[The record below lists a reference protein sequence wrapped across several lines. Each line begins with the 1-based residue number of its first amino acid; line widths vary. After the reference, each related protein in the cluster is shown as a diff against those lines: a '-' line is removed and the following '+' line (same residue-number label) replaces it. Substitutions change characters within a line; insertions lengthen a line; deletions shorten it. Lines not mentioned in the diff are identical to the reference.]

1 MSNPFAALVD
11 ESGPSSSINQAFPDC
26 LFIESIFG
34 FSLDK
39 QRSAQ
44 KRYVHLA
51 EQAEVFSGRQM
62 DVEVLEHTLFERL
75 FLEEPSAY
83 LVNDGA
89 TENDSEN
96 RFYESKVINY
106 LYNCYYELAGV
117 QHSLKNELIALI
129 TRNVVTAMKQPDLH
143 EGQTIFKQFYD
154 IVKDELDGN
163 SGQFFMDVYKKFLEE
178 DDDVQSLKDPY
189 YQILALLEADLQQA
203 TLIMYRSDSFYL
215 LQMFTS
221 TEHLA
226 PLVIDFS
233 KPGAPET
240 GLKYTKTLL
249 GALFNISILPKTT
262 HGAFEY
268 FTNPLDQSSNT
279 STENLLYSNTDK
291 ITSLIHG
298 IILNL
303 LKNSPNTKSNIL
315 KWIGNCLKANTDR
328 GKLWNAQNIDLGAA
342 TNTVCDGFMINLCY
356 VLMRLCNPFSSL
368 ENHKKILKVDPT
380 YCAVKAETHDQRQIH
395 LPDMF
400 KETCLLPHD
409 TDQDTSVAPMIAK
422 SYNFVTECFF
432 MAHRALDLGYKV
444 TIDKLMKLT
453 QDIGRMERAFNEAVA
468 QAGSNNEVVEN
479 IQKRMQGEITKY
491 LSVKAMLSEP
501 ILVKMTYHFLS
512 STCYWLSQVSANC
525 QVPTVSVD
533 IDSYAP
539 LTERPVDF
547 PMPHQIPN
555 TLECIPEF
563 VIENVVS
570 YLVFLRRFQPRMF
583 ESEGVECLQPILTCV
598 LTFMGGGG
606 HNGAS
611 NAGFS
616 IGDTRAYNPH
626 LRARLAEAMESM
638 LPHHKDEPAAIN
650 TLGGYVRERL
660 FKEYAHRQQIVVSLL
675 EVFVGIELT
684 GQSVQFEQKFNYRR
698 PMYLVMDYLWEFNEY
713 QEFFIALAIDAEN
726 NMEAV
731 NPPLFLRFVN
741 LLMNDAVFLL
751 DEALANMAKLK
762 EMQTQRENGDWDTL
776 PANERQQNL
785 GYIQHIGMIAKFDN
799 ILGRDT
805 INTIEKLT
813 SRMTIVFTHTTMV
826 DRVAAML
833 NYFLMNLVGPNQKNF
848 KVKDQKEYHF
858 DPADTVLRI
867 CLIYTH
873 LASSS
878 AFCLAISQD
887 GRSYRPELFQLAQ
900 DVLVKIGGG
909 ALIAEIAQVAENVA
923 LQAVQH
929 RATEDAMQEAPEEYL
944 DPIMS
949 TLMLDPVTL
958 PSSKQIVDRTTIA
971 RHLLSDQTDPFNRS
985 PLTMDQIIPNV
996 ALAKEIRDW
1005 LSARQTSSNN

>member
-11 ESGPSSSINQAFPDC
+11 EPGPSSSTNPPSAAC
-26 LFIESIFG
+26 LFIETIFG
-34 FSLDK
+34 FSFDK
-39 QRSAQ
+39 HRSAQ

-51 EQAEVFSGRQM
+51 EQAEVFSGREL
-62 DVEVLEHTLFERL
+62 DVAVLEHALFERL
-75 FLEEPSAY
+75 FLEEPRAY
-83 LVNDGA
+83 LINDVDSDA
-89 TENDSEN
+89 DSEN
-96 RFYESKVINY
+96 RFYESKAINY

-117 QHSLKNELIALI
+117 ENGLKNELVALI

-143 EGQTIFKQFYD
+143 EGQEIFKQFFD
-154 IVKDELDGN
+154 VVKDELDGN
-163 SGQFFMDVYKKFLEE
+163 SGLFFMDVYRKFLEE
-178 DDDVQSLKDPY
+178 DDDLQSLKDPY
-189 YQILALLEADLQQA
+189 YRVLALLQADLQQA
-203 TLIMYRSDSFYL
+203 TLVMYRSDSFYL
-215 LQMFTS
+215 LEMLTS

-226 PLVIDFS
+226 SLVIDFS
-233 KPGAPET
+233 QPATPVT
-240 GLKYTKTLL
+240 GLKYTQTLL
-249 GALFNISILPKTT
+249 GALFNISILPKTS
-262 HGAFEY
+262 HGACEY

-279 STENLLYSNTDK
+279 STESLLYSNTDK
-291 ITSLIHG
+291 ITSMIHG
-298 IILNL
+298 IMLNL
-303 LKNSPNTKSNIL
+303 LKNGPGTKLKIL
-315 KWIGNCLKANTDR
+315 KWLGDCLKANTDR
-328 GKLWNAQNIDLGAA
+328 GKLWNQTQSIDLGVAI
-342 TNTVCDGFMINLCY
+342 NTASDGFMMNLCY
-356 VLMRLCNPFSSL
+356 VLMRLCNPFASL
-368 ENHKKILKVDPT
+368 DNHKKILKVDPT
-380 YCAVKAETHDQRQIH
+380 YCAVKAESYEQKQIH

-409 TDQDTSVAPMIAK
+409 TDSDSSGAPLTAN
-422 SYNFVTECFF
+422 SYNFVTECFY

-444 TIDKLMKLT
+444 SIDRLMKLN

-468 QAGSNNEVVEN
+468 QAGSNNEIVEN
-479 IQKRMQGEITKY
+479 IHKRMQGEITKY

-501 ILVKMTYHFLS
+501 ILVRMTYHFLS

-525 QVPTVSVD
+525 QPSTVNV
-533 IDSYAP
+533 DSYAP
-539 LTERPVDF
+539 LTQRPVDF
-547 PMPHQIPN
+547 PMPTQIPN
-555 TLECIPEF
+555 TLKCIPEF

-570 YLVFLRRFQPRMF
+570 YLVFLRRFQPRLF

-598 LTFMGGGG
+598 LMFMGGGG
-606 HNGAS
+606 HNGAG

-660 FKEYAHRQQIVVSLL
+660 FKEYANRQQIVVSLL

-698 PMYLVMDYLWEFNEY
+698 PMYLVIDYLWEFGEY
-713 QEFFIALAIDAEN
+713 QEFFIALASDAES

-741 LLMNDAVFLL
+741 LLMNDAVYLL
-751 DEALANMAKLK
+751 DEALANMAKIK
-762 EMQTQRENGDWDTL
+762 EMQTQRENGDWDAL
-776 PANERQQNL
+776 PAQERQQNL
-785 GYIQHIGMIAKFDN
+785 GYLQHIGMIAKFDN
-799 ILGRDT
+799 ILGKDT

-813 SRMTIVFTHTTMV
+813 SRMMIVFTHATMV

-873 LASSS
+873 LTGSS
-878 AFCLAISQD
+878 AFCLAVSQD
-887 GRSYRPELFQLAQ
+887 GRSYRPELFTLAQ

-923 LQAVQH
+923 QQALQH
-929 RATEDAMQEAPEEYL
+929 RATEDAVQEAPEEYL

-996 ALAKEIRDW
+996 TLAKEIRDW
-1005 LSARQTSSNN
+1005 LTSRQQQLQEQ